1 MHEAEDPYA
10 LYLALILHDTGRA
23 ENVREHTDGSAMLA
37 ARLCNRLQVQGPR
50 RAVIMYLVDHH
61 LTFWRF
67 ATTRNI
73 EDPDVVAEFARIV
86 KTKERLD
93 LLLLFSYPWHTLSAG
108 VIAYLIFLP
117 LSARAYAKRAQ
128 VEGAKLAEAKAAMA
142 SPTAAEDGES
152 KQD

>member
-1 MHEAEDPYA
+1 MLDLLMAAGAAAQTLGGPDGIWAHIVADFSNITEPAA
-10 LYLALILHDTGRA
+10 LAAFLLVSRLPVYSGKKLRVRRDRVLPLIL
-23 ENVREHTDGSAMLA
+23 
-37 ARLCNRLQVQGPR
+37 
-50 RAVIMYLVDHH
+50 AVAL
-61 LTFWRF
+61 F
-67 ATTRNI
+67 
-73 EDPDVVAEFARIV
+73 
-86 KTKERLD
+86 